1 MALSGPQF
9 SGSGSWQAAGERVAL
24 VTCVPFGRCD
34 LVDDIRYSADWM
46 ASPVLLLLES
56 LLRIP
61 VKLAEDG
68 DLVDGLVASA
78 AMQNQNAQVTPLS
91 AVQWAQ
97 LLVKI
102 DETSFDL
109 AFARYNDHP
118 LVQSYKSQKDGEAGS
133 DSDDDGGRGMAMG
146 ASKKVLVKN
155 LMQMCD
161 KQVFRIILDH
171 LDDHQWKFS
180 VFTEKILRLPVL
192 WMQSVQDIACVG
204 SEAAPTVGPNESSV
218 EMRSRPLSKAGQVR
232 LFGRIVQDFSSF

>member
-1 MALSGPQF
+1 M
-9 SGSGSWQAAGERVAL
+9 
-24 VTCVPFGRCD
+24 TCVPFGRCD
-34 LVDDIRYSADWM
+34 FVEDNRYSADWT
-46 ASPVLLLLES
+46 ASPVLVLLES

-61 VKLAEDG
+61 VKLGEDG

-109 AFARYNDHP
+109 AFARYHDHP
-118 LVQSYKSQKDGEAGS
+118 MVQSYRNPKDGEAGS
-133 DSDDDGGRGMAMG
+133 DSDDDGGRGLAMG

-155 LMQMCD
+155 LMHMCD

-180 VFTEKILRLPVL
+180 AFTERILRSPVL

-218 EMRSRPLSKAGQVR
+218 ELRSRPLSKAGQLR
-232 LFGRIVQDFSSF
+232 LFSRIVQDFRSF

>member
-1 MALSGPQF
+1 M
-9 SGSGSWQAAGERVAL
+9 
-24 VTCVPFGRCD
+24 TCVPFGRCD
-34 LVDDIRYSADWM
+34 FVEDNRYSADWT
-46 ASPVLLLLES
+46 ASPVLVLLES

-61 VKLAEDG
+61 VKLGEDG

-118 LVQSYKSQKDGEAGS
+118 LVQSYKSQKDGEADS

-146 ASKKVLVKN
+146 ASKKVLVRN

-180 VFTEKILRLPVL
+180 VFTEKILRSPVL

-204 SEAAPTVGPNESSV
+204 SEAALTVGPNESSV
-218 EMRSRPLSKAGQVR
+218 ELRSRPLSKAGQLR
-232 LFGRIVQDFSSF
+232 LFSRIVQDFRSF

>member
-1 MALSGPQF
+1 M
-9 SGSGSWQAAGERVAL
+9 
-24 VTCVPFGRCD
+24 TCVPFGRCD
-34 LVDDIRYSADWM
+34 FVEDNRYSADWT
-46 ASPVLLLLES
+46 ASPVLVLLES

-61 VKLAEDG
+61 VKLGEDG

-118 LVQSYKSQKDGEAGS
+118 MVQSYRSPKDGEAGS
-133 DSDDDGGRGMAMG
+133 DSDDDGGRGLAMG

-180 VFTEKILRLPVL
+180 AFTERILRSPVL

-218 EMRSRPLSKAGQVR
+218 ELRSRPLSKAGQLR
-232 LFGRIVQDFSSF
+232 LFSRIVQDFRSF

>member
-1 MALSGPQF
+1 MTAFDMAL
-9 SGSGSWQAAGERVAL
+9 
-24 VTCVPFGRCD
+24 
-34 LVDDIRYSADWM
+34 
-46 ASPVLLLLES
+46 
-56 LLRIP
+56 
-61 VKLAEDG
+61 
-68 DLVDGLVASA
+68 
-78 AMQNQNAQVTPLS
+78 
-91 AVQWAQ
+91 
-97 LLVKI
+97 
-102 DETSFDL
+102 
-109 AFARYNDHP
+109 ARYNDHP

-204 SEAAPTVGPNESSV
+204 SEAAPTVGPYESSV
-218 EMRSRPLSKAGQVR
+218 ELRSRPFSKAGQVR
-232 LFGRIVQDFSSF
+232 LFGRIVQDSSSF